1 MSPPFAP
8 VDTCLQDKD
17 TRTDPTSF
25 PGGGG
30 SKDNFVFQRGIE
42 AYFREYYNTNLK
54 NLIFPVRMGGVGGVQ
69 HPNTPPLS
77 RSAHETPL
85 LIIDNCLVCLSHT

>member
-54 NLIFPVRMGGVGGVQ
+54 NLIFPVRMGS
-69 HPNTPPLS
+69 NTPTPPPLLS

-85 LIIDNCLVCLSHT
+85 LIIDICLVCLSHT

>member
-25 PGGGG
+25 RG

-54 NLIFPVRMGGVGGVQ
+54 HLIFPVRMGGVGGVQ
-69 HPNTPPLS
+69 QPPF
-77 RSAHETPL
+77 
-85 LIIDNCLVCLSHT
+85 